1 MMAGVQSVVPRYLAG
16 FNCIGGECPDTCC
29 AGWDVT
35 VDKAQFKKLRAAPDA
50 AIERAVREHI
60 KPVPGMP
67 TELHAKIVLRPDKSC
82 PMLDGA
88 KLCSIQKRL
97 GPAWLPRICN
107 DFPRNYFYVG
117 DHPEVFATFACPE
130 AARLGLLAADAF
142 APAEVALPFPP
153 GKPVPYRCG
162 FKGTQDQHSDPLQR
176 HFGRIRDFFW
186 DTLRIREY
194 SLSQRLLLLGL
205 LARRL
210 GGVAFLD
217 DPSRRQIAT
226 QDRAMQTALVE
237 YAGVLV
243 DGSLRQLTPS
253 RSAQEPESQLRE
265 ALLRQSVLQGLTAV
279 RMSAFTTANHPG
291 FLQCV
296 EQAFNGFGFD
306 SEDAVGSAA
315 RFEAAERDWF
325 GPYDRAHPHI
335 LENFLLNEI
344 GGSFFPL
351 GKERHGIEREWMAI
365 MVLYAL
371 VRFYLI
377 GLAGFYREQFSGE
390 HYVRLIQSVCRVISH
405 NAGFLK
411 QVHLELG
418 KHGMDNL
425 ASIAI
430 LIRE

>member
-1 MMAGVQSVVPRYLAG
+1 
-16 FNCIGGECPDTCC
+16 
-29 AGWDVT
+29 
-35 VDKAQFKKLRAAPDA
+35 
-50 AIERAVREHI
+50 
-60 KPVPGMP
+60 
-67 TELHAKIVLRPDKSC
+67 
-82 PMLDGA
+82 
-88 KLCSIQKRL
+88 
-97 GPAWLPRICN
+97 
-107 DFPRNYFYVG
+107 
-117 DHPEVFATFACPE
+117 
-130 AARLGLLAADAF
+130 
-142 APAEVALPFPP
+142 
-153 GKPVPYRCG
+153 
-162 FKGTQDQHSDPLQR
+162 
-176 HFGRIRDFFW
+176 
-186 DTLRIREY
+186 
-194 SLSQRLLLLGL
+194 
-205 LARRL
+205 
-210 GGVAFLD
+210 
-217 DPSRRQIAT
+217 
-226 QDRAMQTALVE
+226 
-237 YAGVLV
+237 
-243 DGSLRQLTPS
+243 
-253 RSAQEPESQLRE
+253 
-265 ALLRQSVLQGLTAV
+265 
-279 RMSAFTTANHPG
+279 MSAFTTANPPG

-325 GPYDRAHPHI
+325 SPYDRAHPHI

-351 GKERHGIEREWMAI
+351 GKEWHGIEREWMAI